1 MSQKTLQEK
10 IRGNPKFAELVGKR
24 TRFAIILSLVVLVPY
39 YSFMLLVALQPQI
52 FAAKISE
59 GSVIT
64 IGWPIAALIVIGG
77 WLLTGVYVNRANGE
91 FDRLTQEV
99 LKEANK

>member
-1 MSQKTLQEK
+1 MSQNTIQVK
-10 IRGNPKFAELVGKR
+10 IRKNPKFAELVGKR

-39 YSFMLLVALQPQI
+39 YTFMLLVSQQPQL

-77 WLLTGVYVNRANGE
+77 WLLTGVYVSRANGE
-91 FDRLTQEV
+91 FDSLTEEV
-99 LKEANK
+99 LKEAGK

>member
-10 IRGNPKFAELVGKR
+10 IRANPKFAELVGKR

-39 YSFMLLVALQPQI
+39 YSFMLLVSLQPQI

-64 IGWPIAALIVIGG
+64 IGWPIAALLVIGG
-77 WLLTGVYVNRANGE
+77 WLLTGVNINRANGE
-91 FDRLTQEV
+91 FDSITEEL
-99 LKEANK
+99 LKEARK

>member
-1 MSQKTLQEK
+1 MSQNSVQAK
-10 IRGNPKFAELVGKR
+10 IRSNPKFAEMVGKR
-24 TRFAIILSLVVLVPY
+24 TRFAILLSLIVLVPY
-39 YSFMLLVALQPQI
+39 YTYMLLVSLQPQI

-64 IGWPIAALIVIGG
+64 IGWPIAALIVVAG

-91 FDRLTQEV
+91 FDRLTEEV
-99 LKEANK
+99 LKEARK

>member
-10 IRGNPKFAELVGKR
+10 IRANPKFAELVGKR

-39 YSFMLLVALQPQI
+39 YSFMLLVSLQPQI

-91 FDRLTQEV
+91 FDRLTTEV
-99 LKEANK
+99 LKEAGK

>member
-1 MSQKTLQEK
+1 MSQQNIQAK
-10 IRGNPKFAELVGKR
+10 IRSNPKFAEMVGKR
-24 TRFAIILSLVVLVPY
+24 TRFAILLSLIVLVPY
-39 YSFMLLVALQPQI
+39 YSYMLLVSLQPQL

-77 WLLTGVYVNRANGE
+77 WLLTGVYVSRANGE
-91 FDRLTQEV
+91 FDRLNEEI
-99 LKEANK
+99 LKEARK